1 MPVSLTV
8 EGARFTDR
16 HGREI
21 FLRGINLA
29 ADTKFP
35 KTPEIPSHVSDKFF
49 DGDNVSFV
57 GRPFSLEDADVHFR
71 RLRNWGYNTL
81 RYLYTWEAL
90 EARGPGVYD
99 EEYIN
104 FTVEVLR
111 KAKQY
116 GFYVFLDPHQDVWSR
131 FSGGSGAPMWTLY
144 AAGLNPRA
152 FDVTEAALVH
162 NTYRNPVEFPKMIW
176 ATNYTRMVCQVMFT
190 LFFAGC
196 DFAPKA
202 IINGQNIQDY
212 LQSHYINASVHLAQR
227 IKEAGD
233 LEDITVIGWES
244 FNEPNHGLVGYQD
257 LTKIPVDQ
265 QLQKGTSP
273 TAWQAILTAS
283 GRACEIETWELGSMG
298 SYRTGKILV
307 DPKGTS
313 AWLGA
318 DYPDTEYGWK
328 RDPGWRLG
336 ECIWAQHGVWSPE
349 TDELLRPDYF
359 SKTPAGQVIDAG
371 VFCNTYFMDH
381 WKRWA
386 HGVRSMHQ
394 NSLLLL
400 QPPVWVIPPV
410 LDEATKGLG
419 RIVYAPHY
427 YDGLTLMSK
436 KWNRFFNVDVLGVL
450 RGRYLSPAF
459 AVKLG
464 ETAIR
469 NSMKEQLTAMKQEG
483 LDNIGSTPCLFSE
496 IGIPYDMDDKYAYKT
511 GDYTSQTRASDA
523 NHFALEGSLA
533 SYTWWNYCA
542 LNNHEWGDQWNGED
556 LSIYG
561 RDDTAPERDDP
572 GRPLLEPY
580 HDSPRDASNTI
591 DSGSIKNTLSNT
603 PMSIERSSTSIGTST
618 GTRAADAF
626 IRPAPIKIS
635 GVTTAYS
642 FNLAQSVFSLAVN
655 AIATAELSPSEIFVP
670 LYHFP
675 KDKLDVVI
683 SDGKWA
689 YDTETQILKWWHSGG
704 SQTFKV
710 TGVKRF
716 LQTFEDDTYFDV
728 VKNVGCNI
736 I

>member
-8 EGARFTDR
+8 EGSRFTDK

-21 FLRGINLA
+21 LLRGINLA

-35 KTPEIPSHVSDKFF
+35 ATPATPSHIPDGFF
-49 DGDNVSFV
+49 EGDNVSFV
-57 GRPFSLEDADVHFR
+57 GRPFPLGDADTHFR

-90 EARGPGVYD
+90 EARGPGIYD
-99 EEYIN
+99 EEYIS
-104 FTVEVLR
+104 FTIEVLR

-144 AAGLNPRA
+144 AAGFNPRA

-162 NTYRNPVEFPKMIW
+162 NTYRNPAEFPKMIW

-190 LFFAGC
+190 LFFAGR

-202 IINGQNIQDY
+202 VINNKNIQDY
-212 LQSHYINASVHLAQR
+212 LQSHYINATVYLAQR

-233 LEDITVIGWES
+233 LEDVTVVGWES
-244 FNEPNHGLVGYQD
+244 FNEPNHGLIGYQD
-257 LTKIPVDQ
+257 LTKIPADQ

-283 GRACEIETWELGSMG
+283 GRACEVETWELGSMG
-298 SYRTGKILV
+298 SYRTGKTLV
-307 DPKGTS
+307 DPKGTL
-313 AWLGA
+313 AWLGS
-318 DYPDTEYGWK
+318 DYPDSKYGWK
-328 RDPGWRLG
+328 RDPGWKLG
-336 ECIWAQHGVWSPE
+336 ECIWAQHGVWNSG

-359 SKTPAGQVIDAG
+359 SKTPSGQVIDAG

-386 HGVRSMHQ
+386 RGVRSVHQ

-410 LDEATKGLG
+410 LNQDTKELG

-511 GDYTSQTRASDA
+511 GDFTSQTRASDA
-523 NHFALEGSLA
+523 NHFALEGSMA

-561 RDDTAPERDDP
+561 RDDTTPERDETGCP
-572 GRPLLEPY
+572 ILEPY
-580 HDSPRDASNTI
+580 HDSPRDTPNTI
-591 DSGSIKNTLSNT
+591 DSDSVKGALSNT
-603 PMSIERSSTSIGTST
+603 PMSIERSLTSIGTST

-626 IRPAPIKIS
+626 IRPVPVKIS
-635 GVTTAYS
+635 GVTISYS
-642 FNLAQSVFSLAVN
+642 FNLAQSSFSLTIDAN
-655 AIATAELSPSEIFVP
+655 ATTELSPSEVFIP

-675 KDKLDVVI
+675 RDKLDVEI
-683 SDGKWA
+683 SDGKWV
-689 YDTETQILKWWHSGG
+689 YESETQILKWWHSSGA
-704 SQTFKV
+704 QTLKA

-716 LQTFEDDTYFDV
+716 LQTFEDDTYFDM
-728 VKNVGCNI
+728 VKNVSCGI
-736 I
+736 V

>member
-1 MPVSLTV
+1 MPVGLTID
-8 EGARFTDR
+8 GTRFSDKY
-16 HGREI
+16 GREVL
-21 FLRGINLA
+21 LRGINLA

-35 KTPEIPSHVSDKFF
+35 AKPATPSHVSDGFF

-57 GRPFSLEDADVHFR
+57 GRPFPIEDADTHFR

-90 EARGPGVYD
+90 EAKGPGLYD
-99 EEYIN
+99 ELYIA
-104 FTVEVLR
+104 FTIKVLR

-116 GFYVFLDPHQDVWSR
+116 GFYVFMDPHQDVWSR

-144 AAGLNPRA
+144 AVGLNPEM

-162 NTYRNPVEFPKMIW
+162 NTYPNPTEFPKMIW

-190 LFFAGC
+190 LFFAGR

-202 IINGQNIQDY
+202 IIDGQNIQDY
-212 LQSHYINASVHLAQR
+212 LQSHYINATVHLAKR
-227 IKEAGD
+227 IKESED
-233 LEDITVIGWES
+233 LEDCVVIGWES
-244 FNEPNHGLVGYQD
+244 FNEPNHGLIGYQD
-257 LTKIPVDQ
+257 LTKIPADQ

-273 TAWQAILTAS
+273 TAWQGILTAS
-283 GRACEIETWELGSMG
+283 GRPCEIETWELGSMG
-298 SYRTGKILV
+298 SYRTGKTLV
-307 DPKGTS
+307 DPKGAH
-313 AWLGA
+313 AWLDSSHNDA
-318 DYPDTEYGWK
+318 KYGWR

-336 ECIWAQHGVWSPE
+336 ECIWAQHGVWDI
-349 TDELLRPDYF
+349 TTGMLLRFDYF
-359 SKTPAGQVIDAG
+359 SKTPTGEIITAD
-371 VFCNTYFMDH
+371 VFCNTYFMNH

-386 HGVRSMHQ
+386 QAVRDVHQ

-400 QPPVWVIPPV
+400 QHPVWVIPPI
-410 LDEATKGLG
+410 LDEETKAMG

-483 LDNIGSTPCLFSE
+483 LDNIGLTPCLFSE

-523 NHFALEGSLA
+523 NHFALEGSLV

-561 RDDTAPERDDP
+561 QDDMAPERDNASSP
-572 GRPLLEPY
+572 VPEPY
-580 HDSPRDASNTI
+580 KDSPR
-591 DSGSIKNTLSNT
+591 NTLNTMDSNSVKRILST
-603 PMSIERSSTSIGTST
+603 EQMSLDRGATSIGSST

-626 IRPAPIKIS
+626 IRPAPVKVAGKI
-635 GVTTAYS
+635 TKYS
-642 FNLAQSVFSLAVN
+642 FNLAQSVFSLALD
-655 AIATAELSPSEIFVP
+655 AKSTTELSPTEIFIP

-675 KDKLDVVI
+675 RDRLDVEI
-683 SDGKWA
+683 SDGRWT
-689 YDTETQILKWWHSGG
+689 YEDETQTLKWWHGVG
-704 SQTFKV
+704 NQTLKIA
-710 TGVKRF
+710 GLKRF
-716 LQTFEDDTYFDV
+716 SQSFEDDTYFDMF
-728 VKNVGCNI
+728 KNAGCEVM
-736 I
+736 